1 MAKKKKSVSEKYTTG
16 KGTLTGFI
24 SLFEPSTKF
33 NKEGVYQAYL
43 LLSKDEGEKLVSK
56 IKEIRTQQFKQFGK
70 GTKVVEITQ
79 CMPYTTI
86 NEETGEE
93 IEDAEGR
100 YILKTR
106 ASAFIKDGKITQKI
120 SVLDAKLKPVT
131 GVKVGEGTIARL
143 GVELA
148 GYSIPGK
155 TGVSVKL
162 KLVQIINLVEY
173 SGGATA
179 ESFDLTQE
187 DGFDFEE
194 SDVEEI
200 TTTEDEVEDGESEE
214 VDF

>member
-1 MAKKKKSVSEKYTTG
+1 MAKEKKSVSEKYTTE

-24 SLFEPSTKF
+24 NLFEPSTKF
-33 NKEGVYQAYL
+33 NKEGVYQAHL
-43 LLSKDEGEKLVSK
+43 LLSKEEGEKLASK
-56 IKEIRTQQFKQFGK
+56 IKEIRTQQFKKFGK

-79 CMPYTTI
+79 CVPYTTV
-86 NEETGEE
+86 NDETGEE
-93 IEDAEGR
+93 IEDAESR
-100 YILKTR
+100 YILKSK

-120 SVLDAKLKPVT
+120 LVLDAKLKPVT
-131 GVKVGEGTIARL
+131 GVRIGEGTVAKL
-143 GVELA
+143 GVELV
-148 GYSIPGK
+148 GYSVAGK

-179 ESFDLTQE
+179 ESFGLTQE

-194 SDVEEI
+194 TDVEE
-200 TTTEDEVEDGESEE
+200 TTAAEDEVVDGESEE

>member
-1 MAKKKKSVSEKYTTG
+1 MAKEKKSVSEKYTTG

-33 NKEGVYQAYL
+33 NKEGVYQAHL
-43 LLSKDEGEKLVSK
+43 LLSKDEGEKLASK

-79 CMPYTTI
+79 CVPYTTV
-86 NEETGEE
+86 NDETGEE
-93 IEDAEGR
+93 VGDAEGR
-100 YILKTR
+100 YILKTK

-120 SVLDAKLKPVT
+120 PVLDAKLKPVT

-148 GYSIPGK
+148 GYSVAGK

-179 ESFDLTQE
+179 ESFGLTQE

>member
-1 MAKKKKSVSEKYTTG
+1 MAKEKKSVSEKYTTE

-33 NKEGVYQAYL
+33 NKEGVYQAHL
-43 LLSKDEGEKLVSK
+43 LLSKDEGEKLASK

-70 GTKVVEITQ
+70 GTKVAELTQ
-79 CMPYTTI
+79 CVPYTTV
-86 NEETGEE
+86 NDETGEE

-100 YILKTR
+100 YVLKSK
-106 ASAFIKDGKITQKI
+106 ASAFIKDGKITQRI
-120 SVLDAKLKPVT
+120 PVLDAKLKPVT
-131 GVKVGEGTIARL
+131 GIKVGEGTTAKL
-143 GVELA
+143 GVELV
-148 GYSIPGK
+148 GYSVAGK

-162 KLVQIINLVEY
+162 RLVQIINLVEY

-179 ESFDLTQE
+179 ESFGLTQE

-194 SDVEEI
+194 SDVEET